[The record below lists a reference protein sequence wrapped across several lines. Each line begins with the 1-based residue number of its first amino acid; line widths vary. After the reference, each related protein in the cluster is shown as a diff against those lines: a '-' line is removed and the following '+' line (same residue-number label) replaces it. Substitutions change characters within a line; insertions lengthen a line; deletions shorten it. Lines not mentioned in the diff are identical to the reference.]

1 MDEIIQPLENRKL
14 KWSPDILYNFR
25 NLAKA
30 RLRDGHHKFK
40 KLHHVLAT
48 HKKLPNLLYSLG
60 GCRLE
65 KAVHTYNF
73 LSSPH
78 FLINDT
84 MRKLKEPFMKLP
96 FFRKLFFLIAL
107 QYLLH
112 STMKNFSSLCE
123 LFPEAEMNDFK
134 SFSANVPFVFFPLW
148 IKSPFME
155 RHFFLR
161 MCSAQFYTFI
171 LRNLSHLFTV
181 LFSIIFTSF
190 SFLNYLANTAGVC
203 TSIHQ
208 I

>member
-112 STMKNFSSLCE
+112 STMKLFRHYASCFQKRKWMILKAFQQMSHSYFSPCELNLRLWSVTFSSECARLSFILLSSVISHIYSQCFFQ
-123 LFPEAEMNDFK
+123 LF
-134 SFSANVPFVFFPLW
+134 S
-148 IKSPFME
+148 
-155 RHFFLR
+155 RHFPF
-161 MCSAQFYTFI
+161 
-171 LRNLSHLFTV
+171 
-181 LFSIIFTSF
+181 
-190 SFLNYLANTAGVC
+190 
-203 TSIHQ
+203 
-208 I
+208 